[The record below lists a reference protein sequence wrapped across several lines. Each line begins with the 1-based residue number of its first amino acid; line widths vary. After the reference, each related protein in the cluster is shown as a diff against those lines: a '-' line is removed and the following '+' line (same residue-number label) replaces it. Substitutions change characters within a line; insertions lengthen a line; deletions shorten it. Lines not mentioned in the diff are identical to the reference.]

1 MAIYLL
7 GTLCG
12 KPLMRIGQ
20 EFGVIHYRSVSSAAE
35 RIKKKRRDD
44 NRLKKVIESIKKGQT

>member
-7 GTLCG
+7 GALCG

-20 EFGVIHYRSVSSAAE
+20 EFGIIHYSSVSSVVE
-35 RIKKKRRDD
+35 RIKKKRQNDGRFKK
-44 NRLKKVIESIKKGQT
+44 RLKEI